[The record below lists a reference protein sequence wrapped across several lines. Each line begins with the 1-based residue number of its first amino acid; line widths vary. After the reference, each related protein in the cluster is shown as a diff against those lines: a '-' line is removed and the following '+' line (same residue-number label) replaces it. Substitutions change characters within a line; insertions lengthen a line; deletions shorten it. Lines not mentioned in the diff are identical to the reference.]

1 MKMVIITMVAKLL
14 VAKHSNNNNNNIP
27 VTLKYQV
34 GIWQGIVM
42 SHG

>member
-1 MKMVIITMVAKLL
+1 MKMVIITMVAKLP
-14 VAKHSNNNNNNIP
+14 VAKHSNNNNNIP

-34 GIWQGIVM
+34 GFGQGIVM